1 MVKRLSCLP
10 SKQAARVRLPFGVY
24 TVRNLLGVF
33 LFFFLF
39 TRYFFFSNPL
49 EECTGKVRN
58 GRRIAMEEGHII
70 KRTVTVLHLG
80 VRDLVP
86 FTKRF

>member
-33 LFFFLF
+33 FLFFFFL
-39 TRYFFFSNPL
+39 RGAFSF
-49 EECTGKVRN
+49 
-58 GRRIAMEEGHII
+58 RIH
-70 KRTVTVLHLG
+70 
-80 VRDLVP
+80 
-86 FTKRF
+86 